1 MFWAGS
7 DTQAGAAIQVWQVF
21 FKKKKRKV
29 IFLKT

>member
-21 FKKKKRKV
+21 FKKKKKKL
-29 IFLKT
+29 FF